1 MTPVSMTIRCSNC
14 GQPFPTSVRTV
25 VDANQDPE
33 GKSLLITGR
42 LNQAICPHCNA
53 TNLISAPILY
63 HDASKELLLAFV
75 PPQLGIKHG
84 GEEKVVGDL
93 LNELTRNLPQGSFKG
108 YMLNPKRVLTV
119 QGMIDQILQ
128 ADGITPEMLE
138 QQRQRVELI
147 QKLLETHP
155 DQLPQVIQAHDG
167 RIDRDFLMTM
177 TAMVQRVAQAGQRDL
192 AEHLLAV
199 QNLIVMHSSYGQ
211 EVLRQQQEQE
221 KIIAEVAQQLNA
233 LGENATREQFLNL
246 VLSYR
251 EDSQR
256 LQALVGL
263 ARPVFDYQ
271 FFQELSAYIGKAP
284 QTERDALE
292 AVRDQLL
299 KLTETID
306 KQTQSAM
313 QNAARFLQMLVNS
326 PNPDALIQE
335 NIARIDD
342 VFMQVLS
349 INLQESER
357 RGDSN
362 TATRLRD
369 IYNRVIGVLQAQMQP
384 ELRFVNQL
392 LNTQSEAEV
401 RNLLQS
407 EAKTYGPVLL
417 EVMDA
422 VGEILQSQGQHAALQ
437 KLAFIREEASAVLE

>member
-14 GQPFPTSVRTV
+14 GQPFPTAVRTV
-25 VDANQDPE
+25 VDAAQDPE
-33 GKSLLITGR
+33 GKSLLVTGR

-53 TNLISAPILY
+53 TNLISTPILY

-93 LNELTRNLPQGSFKG
+93 LNELTRTLPQGSFKG

-138 QQRQRVELI
+138 QQRRRVELI

-155 DQLPQVIQAHDG
+155 DQLPALIQAHDSQ
-167 RIDRDFLMTM
+167 IDRDFLMTM
-177 TAMVQRVAQAGQRDL
+177 MAMTQRVAQSGQRDL
-192 AEHLLAV
+192 AEHLVAL

-211 EVLRQQQEQE
+211 DILRQQQEQE
-221 KIIAEVAQQLNA
+221 HIVAEVAQQLNQ
-233 LGENATREQFLNL
+233 LGEKATREQFLEL

-251 EDSQR
+251 DEP
-256 LQALVGL
+256 LKLEALVGL

-271 FFQELSAYIGKAP
+271 FFQELSAYISKAP
-284 QTERDALE
+284 QQERDALE
-292 AVRDQLL
+292 AMRDQLL
-299 KLTETID
+299 KATEAMD
-306 KQTQSAM
+306 KQTQAVM

-326 PNPDALIQE
+326 PDPDALIQE
-335 NIARIDD
+335 NISRIDD

-357 RGDSN
+357 RGDAQ
-362 TATRLRD
+362 TAARLRD
-369 IYNRVIGVLQAQMQP
+369 IYNRVVSILQAQMQP
-384 ELRFVNQL
+384 EMRFANQL
-392 LNTQSEAEV
+392 LNAQSEDEV
-401 RNLLQS
+401 RQLLHS

-417 EVMDA
+417 EVLDA
-422 VGEILQSQGQHAALQ
+422 IGEILQSQGQRAALQ
-437 KLAFIREEASAVLE
+437 KLAFIRKEASAILA